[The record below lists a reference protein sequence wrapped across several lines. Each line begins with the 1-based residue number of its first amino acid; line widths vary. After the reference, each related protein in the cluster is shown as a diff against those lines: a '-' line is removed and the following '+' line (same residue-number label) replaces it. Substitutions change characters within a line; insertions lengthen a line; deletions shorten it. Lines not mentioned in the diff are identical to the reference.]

1 MNSLAKEFGVTFEGD
16 YLYNLSEN
24 IGNFRY
30 ISIMDLKEHALTEG
44 LESIALYV
52 AGSISSDGQGLAF
65 GDQNVH
71 SSLFRSRER
80 LSPIALSQDARVL
93 AVHDLNFLQEPYM
106 TTLDNSRLVSNIV
119 DWLVTSERAFLLSD
133 FPHFLQDATFI
144 ASADPSLLDMGVGLR
159 DYLVAAHKQPELGQY
174 EEASSL
180 NGDLVFI
187 GLFEHAVEVKEYLQK
202 GDIWVTVSGEIC
214 GTVSDPETKDPIQGA
229 IITVVS
235 EEDTFETHT
244 EGDGSYTL
252 SILPPATYELAVLA
266 KGYEA
271 GGVTVDLGEGE
282 KVEQDFALTTL
293 SGHITGYILD
303 ADTEEPIEGAEVTVK
318 STKYAATTNKKG
330 YYLIKDIP
338 KGTYDVAASAEGYRS
353 LAQKV
358 EVVAD
363 ETTPVTLSLAPLVP
377 GEIGG
382 RVTDAETGDS
392 IKGATITAVSDE
404 DTFKTTTGTDGN
416 YTLDDL
422 PSATYDVTVSAD
434 GYEEEGTTVKLG
446 TEEGIEQNFA
456 LTPLRGSIEGYV
468 LDADTEEPIEDAEV
482 TVKGTKHTTT
492 TDKKGYYLIED
503 VPAGTYDVAAGT
515 EGYKSLS
522 KKVKAVADE
531 TVETDFALVT
541 PLVIEIKDVGRLRQ
555 KGTSMCYLN
564 ADAHRQV
571 LICLADTAERL
582 EEALNLLETG
592 EFRQWLVS
600 DTLTV
605 YQDLK
610 KSELE

>member
-1 MNSLAKEFGVTFEGD
+1 
-16 YLYNLSEN
+16 
-24 IGNFRY
+24 
-30 ISIMDLKEHALTEG
+30 
-44 LESIALYV
+44 
-52 AGSISSDGQGLAF
+52 
-65 GDQNVH
+65 
-71 SSLFRSRER
+71 
-80 LSPIALSQDARVL
+80 
-93 AVHDLNFLQEPYM
+93 
-106 TTLDNSRLVSNIV
+106 
-119 DWLVTSERAFLLSD
+119 
-133 FPHFLQDATFI
+133 
-144 ASADPSLLDMGVGLR
+144 
-159 DYLVAAHKQPELGQY
+159 
-174 EEASSL
+174 
-180 NGDLVFI
+180 
-187 GLFEHAVEVKEYLQK
+187 
-202 GDIWVTVSGEIC
+202 
-214 GTVSDPETKDPIQGA
+214 
-229 IITVVS
+229 VVS

-252 SILPPATYELAVLA
+252 SILPPGTYELAVLA

-318 STKYAATTNKKG
+318 STKYAATTDQKG

-338 KGTYDVAASAEGYRS
+338 KGAYDVAASAEGYRS

-363 ETTPVTLSLAPLVP
+363 ETTPVTLNLAPLVP

-382 RVTDAETGDS
+382 R
-392 IKGATITAVSDE
+392 TAVSDE

-482 TVKGTKHTTT
+482 AVKGTKYTTT

-503 VPAGTYDVAAGT
+503 VPAGTYDVAAST

-582 EEALNLLETG
+582 EQALDLLETG

-600 DTLTV
+600 DTLTI